1 VRAPVLL
8 IGLPV
13 VVGFAACATSG
24 TGTVAPPGSPPP
36 APTPAQAAPAP
47 PPAPDAR
54 AAIGAKIYFENARA
68 EIKPSS
74 VPALDAIA
82 ALLARE
88 PDRYPQLALEG
99 HAAANERTPMRLSL
113 ARASAVRLALIQRGV
128 DGARL
133 FARASGATV
142 PACPHDR
149 DICWERERRVEF
161 ALLGPSPPSEA
172 EPPPATPVIEPDA
185 AANAAPGTDA
195 ELEVDADR
203 SPTPEP
209 SPPGDP
215 GLLDRVAFTR
225 GSAVLT
231 PSALPALD
239 LVAGFLKA
247 NPSTLA
253 IEGHATPDERHP
265 DELAR
270 ARAGAVR
277 AYLGACG
284 VSVEALIVR
293 SQGSTKPACTERSA
307 SCRALNRRVELKFS
321 DAPP

>member
-1 VRAPVLL
+1 V
-8 IGLPV
+8 
-13 VVGFAACATSG
+13 ACATSG

-54 AAIGAKIYFENARA
+54 AAIGEKIYFENARA
-68 EIKPSS
+68 EINPSS
-74 VPALDAIA
+74 LPALDAIA
-82 ALLARE
+82 ALLERE
-88 PDRYPQLALEG
+88 PERYPQLALEG
-99 HAAANERTPMRLSL
+99 HAAVNERTPMRLSL

-142 PACPHDR
+142 PACAHDH

-161 ALLGPSPPSEA
+161 AVLRPSGPEPAEPA
-172 EPPPATPVIEPDA
+172 VIEPPPAENSSAEAEPQEDA
-185 AANAAPGTDA
+185 AGDAAPDSNPKPA
-195 ELEVDADR
+195 PAP
-203 SPTPEP
+203 PT
-209 SPPGDP
+209 DP
-215 GLLDRVAFTR
+215 GLLDRVAFAR

-247 NPSTLA
+247 NPSALE
-253 IEGHATPDERHP
+253 IEGHATPDEHHP

-284 VSVEALIVR
+284 VRGEAMVVR
-293 SQGSTKPACTERSA
+293 SQGSAKPACGERSA
-307 SCRALNRRVELKFS
+307 ACRARSRRVELRFA